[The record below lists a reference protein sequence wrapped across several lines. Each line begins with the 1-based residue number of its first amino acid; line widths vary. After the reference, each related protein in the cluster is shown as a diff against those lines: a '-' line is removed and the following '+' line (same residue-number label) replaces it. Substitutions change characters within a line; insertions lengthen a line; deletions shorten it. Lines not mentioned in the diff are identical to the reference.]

1 MSRSIIRTV
10 TAAIAIAALAAPS
23 AVALPANRSPVRAKG
38 LAAESHKQARI
49 DHLQRY
55 PTRPAQDEQ
64 ANPRFEP
71 TTTATPSV
79 PPAQHDTDW
88 TTIGLG
94 IAAALL
100 ALAAIAGITH
110 HTRSGRARIT
120 A

>member
-38 LAAESHKQARI
+38 LAVESHKQARI

-64 ANPRFEP
+64 ANPRPE
-71 TTTATPSV
+71 TITTAAPSV
-79 PPAQHDTDW
+79 AAERDTDW
-88 TTIGLG
+88 TMIGLG

-100 ALAAIAGITH
+100 ALATIAGITH
-110 HTRSGRARIT
+110 HTRSGRARMT